1 MPTNHSV
8 RVSSLR
14 LTGCDG
20 APARPLPAP
29 RPALEGTLPKQGSAK
44 ESEVIGPN
52 QQDLEPNR
60 CVTKR

>member
-1 MPTNHSV
+1 MPTNRSV
-8 RVSSLR
+8 RVSSLG

-20 APARPLPAP
+20 APAPPATP

-44 ESEVIGPN
+44 ESEVISPN